1 MRAIFTAFF
10 MLLSLPALADV
21 HTDLYKAAGWAQQ
34 RANFNDA
41 LTAAQQRYRQSLP
54 PAVYDALVSNS
65 NQRFAPQAMDQRA
78 QQSFRENLHEPQSAL
93 QFFESPLGRKVV
105 SAEQLATRKDQL
117 AKYANGLPRVDA
129 SDSRRLLI
137 SHLAQAL
144 PAKEAGA
151 EVSLA
156 LAGVAADSLSQMIP
170 GLLGGDTAQSMLNS
184 QRQRLMGQIG
194 TDLDN
199 TLLFVYRD
207 LSDPELDEFIT
218 FAESQAGKDYYQAAL
233 AAVRAGLAVGQSTS
247 SLNQVPQGI

>member
-1 MRAIFTAFF
+1 MRAIFTALLMF
-10 MLLSLPALADV
+10 LSLPVLADI
-21 HTDLYKAAGWAQQ
+21 HADLYQAAGWAQQ

-41 LTAAQQRYRQSLP
+41 LSAAQQRYRKSLP

-65 NQRFAPQAMDQRA
+65 SQRFAPQAMDQRA
-78 QQSFRENLHEPQSAL
+78 LQSFRENLPDAQPAL
-93 QFFESPLGRKVV
+93 TFFESPLGHKIV
-105 SAEQLATRKDQL
+105 SSEQLATRKDQL
-117 AKYANGLPRVDA
+117 AQYANGLPVVEA

-137 SHLAQAL
+137 SHLANAL

-170 GLLGGDTAQSMLNS
+170 GLLGGDTAQGLLNS
-184 QRQRLMGQIG
+184 QRQRLMSQIG
-194 TDLDN
+194 ADLNN

-218 FAESQAGKDYYQAAL
+218 FAESAQGKTYYQAAL
-233 AAVRAGLAVGQSTS
+233 TAVRSGLAVGQSTAN
-247 SLNQVPQGI
+247 LAQPQQGI